1 MDEKQNMNEKQKK
14 PVYKRW
20 WLIGIV
26 VVIVIGVMGCSGRED
41 LTLEGQPSEQVDITA
56 DADPVVP
63 EESKEEEPVK
73 ADVPREYRNALK
85 SAQNYVDMMPFSEAG
100 LYEQLTSEHGEQYP
114 PEAAQYAIENVRVD
128 YNAEALEAAINYLEI
143 MPMSDQELFEQLT
156 SEYGDQF
163 TAEQARFAINNLP
176 D

>member
-1 MDEKQNMNEKQKK
+1 
-14 PVYKRW
+14 
-20 WLIGIV
+20 
-26 VVIVIGVMGCSGRED
+26 
-41 LTLEGQPSEQVDITA
+41 
-56 DADPVVP
+56 
-63 EESKEEEPVK
+63 
-73 ADVPREYRNALK
+73 
-85 SAQNYVDMMPFSEAG
+85 
-100 LYEQLTSEHGEQYP
+100 LTSEHGEQYP